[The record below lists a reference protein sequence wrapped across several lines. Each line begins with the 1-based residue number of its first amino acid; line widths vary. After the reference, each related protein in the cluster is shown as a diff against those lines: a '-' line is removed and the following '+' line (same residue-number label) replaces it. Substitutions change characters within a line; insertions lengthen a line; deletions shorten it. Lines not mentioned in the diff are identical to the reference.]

1 MIDVQELLRKKE
13 NDIIRVRKEIDAL
26 YVVAQILSDS
36 HEDAG
41 SPVNGGSEPVP
52 ISAEGYSAQAS
63 LPQDEQSPE
72 SAEAQSESIPPKRS
86 LLRNWFGQAAG
97 E

>member
-1 MIDVQELLRKKE
+1 MIDVHELLREKE

-41 SPVNGGSEPVP
+41 APVIGGTEPVP
-52 ISAEGYSAQAS
+52 VTAEGYSAQAS
-63 LPQDEQSPE
+63 LPQDNVTPE
-72 SAEAQSESIPPKRS
+72 SADVTSESIPPRRS
-86 LLRNWFGQAAG
+86 LLQNWFGRAAG

>member
-1 MIDVQELLRKKE
+1 MIDVHELLRQKE
-13 NDIIRVRKEIDAL
+13 DDIIRVRREIDAL

-36 HEDAG
+36 NEG
-41 SPVNGGSEPVP
+41 GTPVNGGSEPVP
-52 ISAEGYSAQAS
+52 IPEAYSAQAS
-63 LPQDEQSPE
+63 LPQDELSPE
-72 SAEAQSESIPPKRS
+72 SAEAGSGSIPPKRS

>member
-1 MIDVQELLRKKE
+1 MIDVHELLRQKE
-13 NDIIRVRKEIDAL
+13 DDILRVRKEIDAL

-36 HEDAG
+36 NEGDV
-41 SPVNGGSEPVP
+41 PVNGASEPVP

-63 LPQDEQSPE
+63 LPQDELSPE
-72 SAEAQSESIPPKRS
+72 PAEAGSESIPPKRS
-86 LLRNWFGQAAG
+86 LLRNWFGHAAG